1 MKKFKKIFAVI
12 SASLILIVSANA
24 FADSEISVL
33 LNGEKVEF
41 DNAKPIIYEER
52 TLIPIRSVFEKLDW
66 EVSWDSNQKMA
77 IISNATTIISIT
89 IEDNDM
95 QVYDIAADMQETV
108 ALDVPAMIINDS
120 TMIPLRAVCEALGTE
135 VNWNGNTKTVYI
147 DTEV

>member
-52 TLIPIRSVFEKLDW
+52 TLIPVRAVFEQINCYVD
-66 EVSWDSNQKMA
+66 WDSANHMA
-77 IISNATTIISIT
+77 VIGNEGKIIFIPINSN
-89 IEDNDM
+89 EM
-95 QVYDIAADMQETV
+95 RVYDIDKDEDTEIS
-108 ALDVPAMIINDS
+108 LDVSAMIIDGS
-120 TMIPLRAVCEALGTE
+120 TMIPLRAVGEALGAT
-135 VNWNGNTKTVYI
+135 VDWNQKNKTVLI
-147 DTEV
+147 NI